1 MNKEKF
7 KEILMD
13 LLQNDEDIQY
23 FVKEALSNQDRRDS
37 WAEARAWSI

>member
-7 KEILMD
+7 KEILID

-23 FVKEALSNQDRRDS
+23 FIKEALSSQNRRDD
-37 WAEARAWSI
+37 WAEAKAWT